1 MLARDHAL
9 SGLIVWLGAGP
20 AFAQMVHHP
29 LTVEQMLLGAACA
42 TGAAGLPDLDEP
54 GSSPARSLGVASQA
68 VSHGIRELAGGHR
81 RATHSIVALCGGLLL
96 TWWATGSTAGVR
108 GEAQAVIIGVL
119 CLLAFQMMGP
129 RIVHGHTL
137 AGAAVGGAAGYLAVT
152 HPALMGV
159 WLMWAF
165 VGGMAAHIAGDAL
178 THGGVPLLWPAKPR
192 WGLHLMKT
200 GGPLERLLGLAM
212 AIGALVL
219 VLMDFQSLSH
229 IHTATIHL
237 PH

>member
-9 SGLIVWLGAGP
+9 SGLVVWLGAGP

-29 LTVEQMLLGAACA
+29 ITWEQMLLGAACA

-81 RATHSIVALCGGLLL
+81 RATHSIIALSGGLLL
-96 TWWATGSTAGVR
+96 TWWATSYSPT
-108 GEAQAVIIGVL
+108 AQAIIIGML

-129 RIVHGHTL
+129 RIVHGHTM
-137 AGAAVGGAAGYLAVT
+137 AGAAVGAAAGYLTIT
-152 HPALMGV
+152 HQSVMGV
-159 WLMWAF
+159 WLIWAF

-212 AIGALVL
+212 AVGALVL
-219 VLMDFQSLSH
+219 VLMDFQSLDH
-229 IHTATIHL
+229 IHTASLHIQNL
-237 PH
+237 PK

>member
-9 SGLIVWLGAGP
+9 SGLIVWVGAAP
-20 AFAQMVHHP
+20 AFAQAVHHP
-29 LTVEQMLLGAACA
+29 LSVPQLVLGAVCA

-81 RATHSIVALCGGLLL
+81 RATHSVIALLGGLAL
-96 TWWATGSTAGVR
+96 TWWATSYSIT
-108 GEAQAVIIGVL
+108 AQAVIIGIL

-129 RIVHGHTL
+129 RIMHGHTL
-137 AGAAVGGAAGYLAVT
+137 VGAAVGAITGYLVIT
-152 HPALMGV
+152 HQSVMGI

-192 WGLHLMKT
+192 LGLHLMKT
-200 GGPLERLLGLAM
+200 GGPMERLLGMGM
-212 AIGALVL
+212 AIGAIVL
-219 VLMDFQSLSH
+219 ILMDFQSISH
-229 IHTATIHL
+229 IQTASLHI
-237 PH
+237 PHMR